1 MKKLS
6 RIGKTLSVLGLILI
20 FWGLVMLNVINGIN
34 LFEHTNKVLSFSV
47 LILGI
52 IFCII
57 SRFFRKSK
65 KSLDK

>member
-6 RIGKTLSVLGLILI
+6 RIRTILYVFGLILI
-20 FWGLVMLNVINGIN
+20 FLGLVMLNVINGVN

>member
-6 RIGKTLSVLGLILI
+6 RIRTILYVLGLILI
-20 FWGLVMLNVINGIN
+20 FLGLVMLNVINGVN